1 LGHLYRQCR
10 KQKQTGAMAMKES
23 QRGKVFSV
31 FFGLLILTG
40 YALPA
45 HAQDTTQVQSPE
57 QEALNKKALAL
68 LDGVIADSMSLRL
81 PENRARV
88 QIAAADLLW
97 ERDEGR
103 ARALFAEAGA
113 AIAEMMRALDPN
125 DRQYAN
131 QLRVPAQLRQ
141 ELLLTAARYDA
152 TIAYQLLQTTRPPQP
167 AAGPGGPL
175 GAPGRGGR
183 AVIASETDV
192 EQSLLAQIAALDPKL
207 ALQNAE
213 EMLARGE
220 YSNTLSRVLGELNR
234 KDRESAAKFSDK
246 LVRKLQS
253 ENLAA
258 NRDAGSLAVVMLQAG
273 PMPEVKPGE
282 VQIVSPR
289 SARVLAPAAYQNL
302 LESVVNAV
310 LKAPATI
317 PQQGAGA
324 RGQNNPR
331 AGQGQNNPR
340 GGQNNQ
346 TGQLSDE
353 MMQQMNARVL
363 GFGVQSLLPR
373 IDEHLPSRAAAVR
386 EKLAA
391 MGMRNLDQRAA
402 LNQFTEAMQQG
413 TADAMIAA
421 AAAMPPQMQSRIYRQ
436 AALRALDE
444 GDINR
449 ARQIAGAHLEPAER
463 DSVLKTIELRA
474 AAKQAGT
481 EKIEEI
487 RGSISRLRTD
497 DERVR
502 QLLQLVQ
509 MAKKDNPALA
519 VLLLEDA
526 RNLVNRRANNYQQ
539 FDLQLQVARAYAD
552 VDAGRSFEI
561 LESGIRQLNEMLP
574 AAAMLSGFD
583 LNVFKDG
590 EMPLQG
596 GGQLGRTV
604 QRYAEELAELSKYD
618 FDRAQSEVDRFYM
631 AEPRLMARLAI
642 VREIFG
648 VEPLEVSS
656 EGERRGFAQAPPFVR
671 R

>member
-1 LGHLYRQCR
+1 
-10 KQKQTGAMAMKES
+10 MKES
-23 QRGKVFSV
+23 LRGKVVSI
-31 FFGLLILTG
+31 FFGLAVLAG
-40 YALPA
+40 YALSA
-45 HAQDTTQVQSPE
+45 HAQDATQVQSPE

-113 AIAEMMRALDPN
+113 AIAEMMRSLDPN

-167 AAGPGGPL
+167 VMQGGTPGI
-175 GAPGRGGR
+175 PGRGGR
-183 AVIASETDV
+183 PIASETDV

-253 ENLAA
+253 ENLIA

-273 PMPEVKPGE
+273 PMPETKPGE

-289 SARVLAPAAYQNL
+289 SPRVLAASTYQNL

-310 LKAPATI
+310 LKAPATN

-331 AGQGQNNPR
+331 AGQRQNNPR

-346 TGQLSDE
+346 NTQPSEEQL
-353 MMQQMNARVL
+353 QQMNARVFA
-363 GFGVQSLLPR
+363 FGVQSLLPR
-373 IDEHLPSRAAAVR
+373 IDEYAPSRAAGVR

-421 AAAMPPQMQSRIYRQ
+421 AATMPQQMQSRIYRQ

-444 GDINR
+444 GDVNR

-481 EKIEEI
+481 AKIEEI
-487 RGSISRLRTD
+487 RGSLSRLRTD

-502 QLLQLVQ
+502 QLIQLVQ
-509 MAKKDNPALA
+509 MAKKDNPPLA
-519 VLLLEDA
+519 SLLLEDA

-552 VDAGRSFEI
+552 VDSSRSFEI

-590 EMPLQG
+590 EMPIQG

-618 FDRAQSEVDRFYM
+618 FDRAQSEADRFYL
-631 AEPRLMARLAI
+631 AEPRLMARLAM

-648 VEPLEVSS
+648 IEPVETNA
-656 EGERRGFAQAPPFVR
+656 EGGQRGFGQAPPFVR

>member
-1 LGHLYRQCR
+1 M
-10 KQKQTGAMAMKES
+10 KQS
-23 QRGKVFSV
+23 IRGMVVSI
-31 FFGLLILTG
+31 FFGLLVPAG
-40 YALPA
+40 YALSA
-45 HAQDTTQVQSPE
+45 LAQDTTQVQSPE

-113 AIAEMMRALDPN
+113 AVAEMMRSLDPN

-167 AAGPGGPL
+167 VTAAVQGGPP
-175 GAPGRGGR
+175 GIPGRGGGR
-183 AVIASETDV
+183 GVASETDV

-213 EMLARGE
+213 EMLARGQ
-220 YSNTLSRVLGELNR
+220 YSNTLSRVLGELHR

-246 LVRKLQS
+246 LIRKLQS
-253 ENLAA
+253 ENLVA
-258 NRDAGSLAVVMLQAG
+258 NRDAGSLAVVMLLAG
-273 PMPEVKPGE
+273 PMPETKPGE
-282 VQIVSPR
+282 APAVSPR

-310 LKAPATI
+310 LKAPATN
-317 PQQGAGA
+317 PQQAAGA

-331 AGQGQNNPR
+331 TGQATGQRQNNPR

-346 TGQLSDE
+346 TGQISDE
-353 MMQQMNARVL
+353 MMQLLNARVL
-363 GFGVQSLLPR
+363 AVGVQSLLPR
-373 IDEHLPSRAAAVR
+373 IDEHLPSRSAAVR
-386 EKLAA
+386 DKLAE

-413 TADAMIAA
+413 TSDAMLAA
-421 AAAMPPQMQSRIYRQ
+421 AATMPPQMQSRIYRQ

-487 RGSISRLRTD
+487 RGSLSRLRTD

-519 VLLLEDA
+519 ALLLEDA

-552 VDAGRSFEI
+552 VDAARSFEI

-618 FDRAQSEVDRFYM
+618 FDRAQSEADRFYM

-648 VEPLEVSS
+648 IEPVEANT
-656 EGERRGFAQAPPFVR
+656 EGGQRGFGQFPAFGR